1 MGLIACLIL
10 RPRKNA
16 GFPGFWRSVLA
27 LLAGGVAMVLCYFL
41 YEWLLYGIAV
51 AGTNVLFN
59 LIQLALNAVV
69 ALALYPLLKKAAP
82 RV

>member
-1 MGLIACLIL
+1 
-10 RPRKNA
+10 
-16 GFPGFWRSVLA
+16 
-27 LLAGGVAMVLCYFL
+27 MVLCYFL